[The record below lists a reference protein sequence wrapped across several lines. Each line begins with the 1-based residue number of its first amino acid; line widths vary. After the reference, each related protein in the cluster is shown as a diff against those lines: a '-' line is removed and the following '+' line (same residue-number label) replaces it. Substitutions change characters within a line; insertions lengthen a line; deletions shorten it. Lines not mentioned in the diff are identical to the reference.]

1 MRAEGIDS
9 MKRCYYAVGQAHCE
23 QVVNKNS
30 PDSVK
35 ARKLGIAK
43 DAKVC
48 GNYPFGATNGTN

>member
-1 MRAEGIDS
+1 MH
-9 MKRCYYAVGQAHCE
+9 AHCE

-48 GNYPFGATNGTN
+48 GDNPFGATNGTN